1 MLSNSSSSNLP
12 FYSGGNQIVNG
23 GQHFKELN
31 YITTEYVKDRN
42 LVDDKRKSSSSSNI
56 YHHQHQQQQHHQ
68 FTSLERKNNNGK
80 NMSLSSTQRYNAVQQ
95 QQYQQQHRNITNN
108 INFSDNK
115 SNDRYKSN
123 LKNIKRHTTSS
134 SLPSSHESEVTI
146 ALKNKNKR
154 EVGGNRLYSSSF
166 NETRHVNF
174 NKRASAAQKNN
185 QYSTDSVDTSISYL
199 RSSSSISS
207 SSKYHHVPSAI
218 SSHGSYNN
226 HISNINSNN
235 NNNPYANTVLT
246 ETVEQ
251 PTLMELECIAG

>member
-1 MLSNSSSSNLP
+1 M
-12 FYSGGNQIVNG
+12 
-23 GQHFKELN
+23 
-31 YITTEYVKDRN
+31 
-42 LVDDKRKSSSSSNI
+42 
-56 YHHQHQQQQHHQ
+56 
-68 FTSLERKNNNGK
+68 
-80 NMSLSSTQRYNAVQQ
+80 
-95 QQYQQQHRNITNN
+95 
-108 INFSDNK
+108 
-115 SNDRYKSN
+115 
-123 LKNIKRHTTSS
+123 
-134 SLPSSHESEVTI
+134 
-146 ALKNKNKR
+146 ALKNENKR

-218 SSHGSYNN
+218 NSHGSYNN
-226 HISNINSNN
+226 HISNSNS